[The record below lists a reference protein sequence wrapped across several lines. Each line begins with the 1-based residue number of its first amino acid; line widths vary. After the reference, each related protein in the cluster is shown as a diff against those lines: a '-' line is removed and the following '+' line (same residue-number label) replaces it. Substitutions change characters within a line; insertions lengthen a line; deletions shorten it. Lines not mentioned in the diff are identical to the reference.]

1 MNCANARRRISDS
14 LDGGR
19 PDAALTGHLADCAAC
34 SRAFARARSLNA
46 ALASLPQ
53 LRPSA
58 AFSTGVLAAL
68 SRERRLAAA
77 PLWPLA
83 SALALSSVAVAAGAL
98 RLTISIP
105 RIASLAAQIIGGLE
119 LAGRLALH
127 ALPAPRAGAEFSAAA
142 VMAVALFLTISLP
155 AVQKTRLTGAKL

>member
-1 MNCANARRRISDS
+1 MNCDNARRRISET
-14 LDGGR
+14 LDGAS
-19 PDAALTGHLADCAAC
+19 PDAALSGHLASCAAC
-34 SRAFARARSLNA
+34 SRVLLRSHSLNA

-58 AFSTGVLAAL
+58 AFSKGVLAAW
-68 SRERRLAAA
+68 SRRPAAAPVWPLAAA
-77 PLWPLA
+77 LTISSA
-83 SALALSSVAVAAGAL
+83 ALAVGAV

-105 RIASLAAQIIGGLE
+105 QIASQTAKLVAMLQWS
-119 LAGRLALH
+119 GRLAMH

-155 AVQKTRLTGAKL
+155 AVHKTRLTGAKL

>member
-1 MNCANARRRISDS
+1 MNCEMTRRRISETLDGAS
-14 LDGGR
+14 LD
-19 PDAALTGHLADCAAC
+19 AAASGHLRTCAAC
-34 SRAFARARSLNA
+34 SRIFARSQSLNA

-58 AFSTGVLAAL
+58 AFSKGVLASLAL
-68 SRERRLAAA
+68 ERRQAAAPVWPLAAA
-77 PLWPLA
+77 LTISSTALA
-83 SALALSSVAVAAGAL
+83 SAAM

-105 RIASLAAQIIGGLE
+105 QIASQAAKVAAVLQWS
-119 LAGRLALH
+119 GRLAMH

-155 AVQKTRLTGAKL
+155 AAHKTRLTGAKL